1 MQNNFSKE
9 EIAKIIQWDVETW
22 KQSLSFWD
30 EHFEIKA
37 GMKVLAIGERE
48 GGLSYY
54 FAKLGCEVICTDFR
68 DFPEATTGIHE
79 EGGVTENITYNYKVD
94 VTDLSRY
101 EDGQFDIAVFKS
113 VIGVLTTK
121 ERQTKAVSELH
132 RVLKKDGA
140 LLFAENLA
148 STKLHRYLRSK
159 FVGWDNYWRYLKWP
173 LDLDLFHPFAKKH
186 YKTIGFAAN
195 FGRSEKQ
202 KRILAKMDK
211 VTRPITPKKW
221 RYVLFGVAIK

>member
-9 EIAKIIQWDVETW
+9 EIAKVIQWDVETW
-22 KQSLSFWD
+22 KQTLSFWD

-54 FAKLGCEVICTDFR
+54 FAKLGCEVVCTDFR

-79 EGGVTENITYNYKVD
+79 EGGVSDRITYNYKVD

-101 EDGQFDIAVFKS
+101 EDESFDIAVFKS
-113 VIGVLTTK
+113 VIGVLSTK
-121 ERQTKAVSELH
+121 ERQQQAVNELH
-132 RVLKKDGA
+132 RVVKKDGA

-148 STKLHRYLRSK
+148 STKLHKYLRRK

-173 LDLDLFHPFAKKH
+173 LDLDLFQRFKKKN
-186 YKTIGFAAN
+186 YKTVGFAAN
-195 FGRSEKQ
+195 FGRSEGQ
-202 KRILAKMDK
+202 KRLLAKLDK
-211 VTRPITPKKW
+211 LTRPITPKKW